1 MRLALQIYSVNF
13 GNRRVWLDVNQVVR
27 VGRTTK
33 SELTVP
39 DDPHLSGLH
48 FSIQREGEQVI
59 LKDLQSR
66 NGTFVNGAKVTTAIE
81 LHDGD
86 VIVAGKT
93 QFQAILLSDLPGE
106 TSSGIAPSPVT
117 ASQPSVPLVAP
128 QPTGQP
134 YAQSSSKSESVFPLE
149 YDRTESIA
157 PENNPYFQAN
167 QKPTHDSKSVQ
178 NYPRLSSQTFKNVR
192 RNAGLGSDFVDNRP
206 DAAPDANPKVEGG
219 VPGDVVKM
227 PSPAGNQPLPQRSL
241 TAAELAQGL
250 QMRYETRLAPSGMT
264 YFCPRNEVKPPTDVA
279 DFIGQNRFLYA
290 IVNYGRLQPQQQPA
304 FYQEAMAA
312 GAVQISSTQL
322 LIAKR
327 DTTAFH
333 GILRQSWGQDATI
346 CMASRLNKLEFVS
359 LAYRLTN
366 ELASP
371 AELLNHLYSDGQYT
385 NYGFLDGIS
394 AILLE
399 IERGSRWVIF
409 KNDQEIRTWR
419 TLGLPCPPELV
430 G

>member
-1 MRLALQIYSVNF
+1 MESFPLRFALQIYSMNS
-13 GNRRVWLDVNQVVR
+13 GSRRVWLDADQTIR
-27 VGRTTK
+27 IGRTTR
-33 SELTVP
+33 SDLTVP

-48 FSIQREGEQVI
+48 FSITRDADSVV

-66 NGTFVNGAKVTTAIE
+66 NGTFVNGAKVGTALE

-93 QFQAILLSDLPGE
+93 QFQIVAVNDLPG
-106 TSSGIAPSPVT
+106 SNVGNIPPVT
-117 ASQPSVPLVAP
+117 PDVV
-128 QPTGQP
+128 
-134 YAQSSSKSESVFPLE
+134 SSSARSGVNAAQLD

-157 PENNPYFQAN
+157 PENNPFFQGSN
-167 QKPTHDSKSVQ
+167 KTHDSRTIQ
-178 NYPRLSSQTFKNVR
+178 NYPRLSSHSFKDVR
-192 RNAGLGSDFVDNRP
+192 RNAGLGSEYPGRRSVQMP
-206 DAAPDANPKVEGG
+206 GAGESGEANQSLP
-219 VPGDVVKM
+219 VPSSGSV
-227 PSPAGNQPLPQRSL
+227 SSSQSLPQRSL
-241 TAAELAQGL
+241 SAAELSRGL
-250 QMRYETRLAPSGMT
+250 QMRYETRMAPSGMT

-290 IVNYGRLQPQQQPA
+290 VVNFGRLQPQQQPS
-304 FYQEAMAA
+304 FYNEAIAA

-322 LIAKR
+322 LIPKR
-327 DTTAFH
+327 DAVAFH
-333 GILRQSWGQDATI
+333 GILRHTWGQDAII
-346 CMASRLNKLEFVS
+346 CMASRLNKLEFMS

-371 AELLNHLYSDGQYT
+371 AQLLNHLYSDGQYT
-385 NYGFLDGIS
+385 NYGFLEGIS

-399 IERGSRWVIF
+399 IERGARWVIF
-409 KNDQEIRTWR
+409 KNDSEIRTWR

>member
-1 MRLALQIYSVNF
+1 MRLALQIYSANY
-13 GNRRVWLDVNQVVR
+13 GNRRVWLDGSQVVR
-27 VGRTTK
+27 IGRTTK

-48 FSIQREGEQVI
+48 FSISREGDQVV

-66 NGTFVNGAKVTTAIE
+66 NGTFVNGAKVGAAIQ

-93 QFQAILLSDLPGE
+93 QFQVVMLSDSLGE
-106 TSSGIAPSPVT
+106 TSPAIGP
-117 ASQPSVPLVAP
+117 P
-128 QPTGQP
+128 QLAGQSNLP
-134 YAQSSSKSESVFPLE
+134 PGRPGDVFPLE

-157 PENNPYFQAN
+157 PENNPFYQAK
-167 QKPTHDSKSVQ
+167 QKKEAEPEGVQ
-178 NYPRLSSQTFKNVR
+178 NYPRLSSQTFKIVR
-192 RNAGLGSDFVDNRP
+192 RNAGLGSDYVDNRP
-206 DAAPDANPKVEGG
+206 QEDSLNSPPVDELKDGMMN
-219 VPGDVVKM
+219 M
-227 PSPAGNQPLPQRSL
+227 PSASRAQALPQRSL
-241 TAAELAQGL
+241 SAAEIAQGL

-290 IVNYGRLQPQQQPA
+290 IANYGRLQPQQQPG
-304 FYQEAMAA
+304 FYQQAMAA

-322 LIAKR
+322 LIAKQ
-327 DTTAFH
+327 DSSAFH
-333 GILRQSWGQDATI
+333 EILRQAWGQDAII
-346 CMASRLNKLEFVS
+346 CMASRLDKVEFAS
-359 LAYRLTN
+359 LTYRLTN

-399 IERGSRWVIF
+399 IERGARWVIF

>member
-1 MRLALQIYSVNF
+1 MRLALQIYSTNF
-13 GNRRVWLDVNQVVR
+13 GNRRVWLDTKQVVR
-27 VGRTTK
+27 IGRTPK

-39 DDPHLSGLH
+39 DDPHLSGVH
-48 FSIQREGEQVI
+48 FSIAREGDQVI

-66 NGTFVNGAKVTTAIE
+66 NGTFVNGAKVGTAIQ

-93 QFQAILLSDLPGE
+93 QFQVILLNDLPGE
-106 TSSGIAPSPVT
+106 TSSDIALPPLMSRPNG
-117 ASQPSVPLVAP
+117 QPSK
-128 QPTGQP
+128 QEG
-134 YAQSSSKSESVFPLE
+134 VFPLE
-149 YDRTESIA
+149 YEHTESIA
-157 PENNPYFQAN
+157 PENNPYFQAS
-167 QKPTHDSKSVQ
+167 QSPKPQAEQVQ
-178 NYPRLSSQTFKNVR
+178 NYPRLSSQTFKNAR
-192 RNAGLGSDFVDNRP
+192 RNAGLGSDYVDNRP
-206 DAAPDANPKVEGG
+206 EPVAQDPS
-219 VPGDVVKM
+219 PGDSVREDVVKM
-227 PSPAGNQPLPQRSL
+227 ASAQGDQPLPQRSL
-241 TAAELAQGL
+241 TAAELAHGL
-250 QMRYETRLAPSGMT
+250 QIRYETRLAPSGMT

-290 IVNYGRLQPQQQPA
+290 IVNYGRLQPQQQPF

-327 DTTAFH
+327 DTVAFH
-333 GILRQSWGQDATI
+333 SILRQSWGQDAMI

>member
-1 MRLALQIYSVNF
+1 MRFALQIYSVTS
-13 GNRRVWLDVNQVVR
+13 GNRRVWLDAEQTVR
-27 VGRTTK
+27 VGRTTQAD
-33 SELTVP
+33 LTVP

-48 FSIQREGEQVI
+48 FSISRDGDSIV

-66 NGTFVNGAKVTTAIE
+66 NGTFVNGAKVGTSMQ

-86 VIVAGKT
+86 VVVAGKT
-93 QFQAILLSDLPGE
+93 QFQILSVNDLPG
-106 TSSGIAPSPVT
+106 SNAAPEPPML
-117 ASQPSVPLVAP
+117 ADP
-128 QPTGQP
+128 QATPGSKA
-134 YAQSSSKSESVFPLE
+134 AQFD

-157 PENNPYFQAN
+157 PENNPYFTTASGQY
-167 QKPTHDSKSVQ
+167 DSKTVQ
-178 NYPRLSSQTFKNVR
+178 NYPRLSSQSFKDVR
-192 RNAGLGSDFVDNRP
+192 RNAGLGSDY
-206 DAAPDANPKVEGG
+206 
-219 VPGDVVKM
+219 PGRRSVQM
-227 PSPAGNQPLPQRSL
+227 PSQNIDPGPSSPPPAPPSVSGMDNVPQRSL
-241 TAAELAQGL
+241 SASELERGL

-290 IVNYGRLQPQQQPA
+290 IVNFSRLQPQQQPT
-304 FYQEAMAA
+304 FYNEAIAA

-322 LIAKR
+322 LIPKR
-327 DTTAFH
+327 DAMAFH
-333 GILRQSWGQDATI
+333 GILRSTWGQDALI
-346 CMASRLNKLEFVS
+346 CMASRLNKLEFMS

-371 AELLNHLYSDGQYT
+371 AELLNHLYSDGQYS

-394 AILLE
+394 AVLLE

-409 KNDQEIRTWR
+409 KNDSEIRTWR

>member
-13 GNRRVWLDVNQVVR
+13 GNRRVWLDANQVVR

-48 FSIQREGEQVI
+48 FSIQREGDQVI
-59 LKDLQSR
+59 LTDLQSR
-66 NGTFVNGAKVTTAIE
+66 NGTFVNGAKVTATIE

-93 QFQAILLSDLPGE
+93 QFQLVMLNDLPGE
-106 TSSGIAPSPVT
+106 TSNGIAPSPW
-117 ASQPSVPLVAP
+117 VAP
-128 QPTGQP
+128 HPTGQS
-134 YAQSSSKSESVFPLE
+134 YAQPSKSESVFPLE

-157 PENNPYFQAN
+157 PENNPYFQAS
-167 QKPTHDSKSVQ
+167 QQPTHDSKSVQ

-192 RNAGLGSDFVDNRP
+192 RHAGLGSDYVDNRP
-206 DAAPDANPKVEGG
+206 EATAENPRMSQNPRMEGA
-219 VPGDVVKM
+219 VPEDVVKM
-227 PSPAGNQPLPQRSL
+227 PGNQHLPQRSF
-241 TAAELAQGL
+241 TAAELAHGL